1 MITLEQA
8 LEFARSDR
16 IAALDTC
23 AFGEDDVLNLILQ
36 RSEIIRDQPRPNMY
50 IRRWTEGEDA
60 PLRDLIRRLGKGE
73 IIRRAA
79 AFIHLEYLE
88 LKPILDRAPPR
99 RIADIGCGYA
109 LFDLFAAQ
117 DFGCDLVLIDL
128 EENNLRHFGFQG
140 EGAAYSNLQV
150 ARRFLTDN
158 GLDESAIATVNPKS
172 DRLDG
177 FQDLDYV
184 VSFISCG
191 FHYPWETYRDFFETA
206 LRDEGGLIL
215 DLRRRTS
222 AAAQRELAALGRVEV
237 IDQAADG
244 SADRVMVTRRR

>member
-1 MITLEQA
+1 MISLEQA
-8 LEFARSDR
+8 LKATRDDR
-16 IAALDTC
+16 IASLDLR
-23 AFGEDDVLNLILQ
+23 AFGEGDVLNLILQ
-36 RSEIIRDQPRPNMY
+36 RSEIIRDLPRPNMY
-50 IRRWTEGEDA
+50 IRRWTEGEDG
-60 PLRDLIRRLGKGE
+60 PLRDLIHRLGAGE

-79 AFIHLEYLE
+79 AFIYLEFLE

-128 EENNLRHFGFQG
+128 EENDLRHFGYQG
-140 EGAAYSNLQV
+140 EGAAYSNLRV

-158 GLDESAIATVNPKS
+158 GLNDAVIATVNPKS

-177 FQDLDYV
+177 FRDLDYV

-191 FHYPWETYRDFFETA
+191 FHYPWETYRDFFEAA
-206 LRDEGGLIL
+206 LREDGALIL

-222 AAAQRELAALGRVEV
+222 RAAQGNLSALGRVEV
-237 IDQAADG
+237 IDEAADG
-244 SADRVMVTRRR
+244 SADRIMVIRRR